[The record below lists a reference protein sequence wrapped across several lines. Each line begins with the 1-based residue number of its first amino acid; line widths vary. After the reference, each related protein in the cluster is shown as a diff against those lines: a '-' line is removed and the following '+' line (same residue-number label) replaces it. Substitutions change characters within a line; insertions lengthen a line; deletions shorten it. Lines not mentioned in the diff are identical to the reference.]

1 MKKITED
8 GWAMGVA
15 AISVVGVSVGVGWQG
30 DFRLTWDTLTFFV
43 FGLIVSG
50 GVLLHTHRVLRWQTA
65 MGYVLLFGLVATAH
79 HVTQLP
85 AIKQWGL
92 ETVLFSLAIGLLIS
106 NVGRVPEWLT
116 PWIQTELYVKIGLV
130 LMGTSIVFGDVMK
143 AGSWGLVQSLLVVLG
158 VWQFCFW
165 LGKRFGLDDEMRTL
179 LASAV
184 SICGVSAAIATAG
197 AIEGDSKKLSV
208 VISLVMAMAIPMM
221 LLMPPAAQ
229 AMHLSPAV
237 AGAWLGGTIDTTGA
251 VVAAG
256 NALGEEALTYATVVK
271 FSQNVLLGLAAFAI
285 SIYWSYRQTAVKE
298 KPTAAVIWQRFPKFV
313 IGFVAASLVFS
324 FLLPPTWVSE
334 AKPSLKNMQ
343 TFWFSLAFVCI
354 GLETR
359 FASLVSSQ
367 HGRPAWVFVLA
378 QLFNIAFTL
387 LVAALLFG

>member
-1 MKKITED
+1 MLKHLRWTED
-8 GWAMGVA
+8 SRAMAMALITIGLA
-15 AISVVGVSVGVGWQG
+15 LVGLNPSL
-30 DFRLTWDTLTFFV
+30 DLPPSLDTLILVGYAMAILMFTKQLWHGRALLGLGALFV
-43 FGLIVSG
+43 L
-50 GVLLHTHRVLRWQTA
+50 VLAAHA
-65 MGYVLLFGLVATAH
+65 MA
-79 HVTQLP
+79 QLP
-85 AIKQWGL
+85 MVKKLGL
-92 ETVLFSLAIGLLIS
+92 ETVLFSLAIGLVIS
-106 NVGRVPEWLT
+106 NLGRVPEWLKAC
-116 PWIQTELYVKIGLV
+116 IQTELYIKIGLV

-143 AGSWGLVQSLLVVLG
+143 AGALGLVQSLLVVLV

-165 LGKRFGLDDEMRTL
+165 LGRRFGLDDEMRTL

-208 VISLVMAMAIPMM
+208 VISLVLVTAIPMM
-221 LLMPPAAQ
+221 LAMPYAAQ

-256 NALGEEALTYATVVK
+256 NLLGGEALTYATVVK

-285 SIYWSYRQTAVKE
+285 SVYWSYRQTAVKE

-313 IGFVAASLVFS
+313 IGFVVASLVFS
-324 FLLPPTWVSE
+324 FVLPSLWVSE
-334 AKPSLKNMQ
+334 VKIPLKNIQ
-343 TFWFSLAFVCI
+343 TFWFSLAFICI

-359 FASLVSSQ
+359 FASLFSSQ
-367 HGRPAWVFVLA
+367 HGNPAWVFVLA